1 MFRNYSGSMA
11 AVSRRSVGLLVVVVG
26 LGSMGWGQTGAGA
39 ESTQASPGA
48 VGQAAPA
55 TQDGA
60 KDGAKAETM
69 DRPLPD
75 IPALMH
81 EVETHQKASEAIQKD
96 YLYHEMAT
104 AEQSD
109 GQGGVKKTET
119 KEYDVFWLSGVQVQK
134 LVKKDGKELSAEEQ
148 KKESERIDKEV
159 AKARERR
166 SKAEGK
172 GQETD
177 SRGHEEITVSRFLEL
192 GSFTNPRRVT
202 MNGRDTIAV
211 DYAGDPKAKTRNRT
225 EEVIRDLVG
234 TIWVDEE
241 DRSISRIEG
250 RFLRA
255 FKIGAGLVVNIK
267 QDTSFSMEQRKV
279 NNEVWLPA
287 RVDGRGAARAMLFFS
302 FNGSIRVVDSDYRKF
317 KATST
322 ILPVMSTAE
331 ESQGDGVTAAPQPQ

>member
-1 MFRNYSGSMA
+1 MMVASL
-11 AVSRRSVGLLVVVVG
+11 RSVVLLMVVG
-26 LGSMGWGQTGAGA
+26 LGSTGWGQIGTGAGT
-39 ESTQASPGA
+39 TQASPGA
-48 VGQAAPA
+48 VGQAGAAPA
-55 TQDGA
+55 AQAGTAAAVQDE
-60 KDGAKAETM
+60 AKAEAM

-119 KEYDVFWLSGVQVQK
+119 KEYDVLWLSGVQVQK
-134 LVKKDGKELSAEEQ
+134 LVKKD
-148 KKESERIDKEV
+148 SERIDKAV
-159 AKARERR
+159 AKAKERR
-166 SKAEGK
+166 SKAEAK

-177 SRGHEEITVSRFLEL
+177 SHGHEEITVSRFLEL
-192 GSFTNPRRVT
+192 GSFTNPRRVKV
-202 MNGRDTIAV
+202 NGRDTIAV

-267 QDTSFSMEQRKV
+267 QDTSFAMEQRKV

-322 ILPVMSTAE
+322 ILPVTSTAE
-331 ESQGDGVTAAPQPQ
+331 ESQGGGATAPQPQ